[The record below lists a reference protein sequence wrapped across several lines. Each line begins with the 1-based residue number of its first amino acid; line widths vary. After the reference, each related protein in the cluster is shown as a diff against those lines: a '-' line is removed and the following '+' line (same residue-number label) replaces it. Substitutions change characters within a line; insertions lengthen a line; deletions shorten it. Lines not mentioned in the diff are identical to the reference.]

1 MATTYTTQSSIIAVG
16 TGKIWTAPKS
26 TTPLSATWTETFQT
40 LKDSLKIDQAAG
52 TAIEVF
58 IDQSELPVY
67 SVTKAGK
74 VTLTFQIPNTATAM
88 LNTFFNTVVETA
100 TTSTPLSIT
109 GTSGAAPYEGVG
121 LKMSLKNPDIM
132 FRVEL
137 AEGNQMW
144 VFYNLTISRRLVAGT
159 LSTSPVVIEVTADI
173 TANPDPTKSDVIIL
187 NKVNTVVGA

>member
-16 TGKIWTAPKS
+16 TGTIWTAPKDQS
-26 TTPLSATWTETFQT
+26 PLDATWTETFQT

-58 IDQSELPVY
+58 IDQSELPIY

-74 VTLTFQIPNTATAM
+74 VTLTFQIPNTSTAM
-88 LNTFFNTVVETA
+88 LNTFFNTVTETPD
-100 TTSTPLSIT
+100 TTTPLVIDSV
-109 GTSGAAPYEGVG
+109 PYEGVG
-121 LKMSLKNPDIM
+121 LKMTLKDPNIM

-144 VFYNLTISRRLVAGT
+144 IFYNLTISRRLVAGT

-187 NKVNTVVGA
+187 NKVNTIITA

>member
-16 TGKIWTAPKS
+16 TGKIWTSPKS
-26 TTPLSATWTETFQT
+26 ATPLASTWTETFQT
-40 LKDSLKIDQAAG
+40 LKDSVKIDQAAG

-74 VTLTFQIPNTATAM
+74 VTLTFQIPNTSTAM
-88 LNTFFNTVVETA
+88 LNTFFNTVSETPN
-100 TTSTPLSIT
+100 TTTPLKIPADT
-109 GTSGAAPYEGVG
+109 GTPYEAVG
-121 LKMSLKNPDIM
+121 LKFSLKNPDIM
-132 FRVEL
+132 FRLEL

-144 VFYNLTISRRLVAGT
+144 IFYNLTISRRLVAGT

-187 NKVNTVVGA
+187 NKVNTIL

>member
-16 TGKIWTAPKS
+16 TGKIWTSTKS
-26 TTPLSATWTETFQT
+26 ATPLASSWTETFQT

-58 IDQSELPVY
+58 VDQNELPVY
-67 SVTKAGK
+67 SITKAGK
-74 VTLTFQIPNTATAM
+74 VTLTFQIPNTSTAM
-88 LNTFFNTVVETA
+88 LNLFFNAVSETPN
-100 TTSTPLSIT
+100 TTTPLSVT
-109 GTSGAAPYEGVG
+109 GTNGAAPYEAVG
-121 LKMSLKNPDIM
+121 LKMSLKDPNIM

-144 VFYNLTISRRLVAGT
+144 IFYNLNISRRLVAGT

-173 TANPDPTKSDVIIL
+173 TANPDPAKSDVIIL
-187 NKVNTVVGA
+187 NKVNTIP

>member
-1 MATTYTTQSSIIAVG
+1 MATTYTTQASIIAVG
-16 TGKIWTAPKS
+16 TGTIWTATKS
-26 TTPLSATWTETFQT
+26 ATPLSATWVETFQT

-58 IDQSELPVY
+58 VDQNELPVY

-74 VTLTFQIPNTATAM
+74 VTLTFQIPNTSTAM
-88 LNTFFNTVVETA
+88 LNLFFNTVTETPD
-100 TTSTPLSIT
+100 TTTPLLIPAVT
-109 GTSGAAPYEGVG
+109 GTPYEAVG
-121 LKMSLKNPDIM
+121 LKMTLKDPDIM

-144 VFYNLTISRRLVAGT
+144 IFYNLTISRRLVAGT

-173 TANPDPTKSDVIIL
+173 TANPDPAKSDVIIL
-187 NKVNTVVGA
+187 NKVNTVTT